1 MPVGD
6 GDRERVDDTDSLAGT
21 RLALILRDQEPALED
36 LEQCL
41 VLRDVDGL
49 AGRHA
54 AVALVG
60 QERRNRRSVG
70 ERPRLVRR
78 DEPRSLQRLA
88 PDEPVRSRPAAA
100 RPGREVV
107 ARELRAGAG
116 QAVGRN
122 RHDDGVRVDVGQVS
136 GRDSKA
142 PGRACADDDNIR
154 AAYQAGQLPTIPVLE
169 HHRAPICE
177 HEHRNDAAPVF
188 RERREAPARVPGRW
202 LGERDVRA
210 HVGEQPRAPRPGDRA
225 REVEH
230 PHAVERADRFPGVHD
245 GWAADN
251 RRDPPRAAACA
262 VTAAVRPRAP
272 AHRGGPGCGVRG
284 SPPSARGWRR
294 RTCRR
299 PPGCRASGCRTARR
313 ARPRR
318 PVPRR
323 RRGP

>member
-154 AAYQAGQLPTIPVLE
+154 VAYQAGQLPTIPVLE

-230 PHAVERADRFPGVHD
+230 PHA
-245 GWAADN
+245 
-251 RRDPPRAAACA
+251 AACA

-294 RTCRR
+294 RTFRR

-318 PVPRR
+318 PAPRH